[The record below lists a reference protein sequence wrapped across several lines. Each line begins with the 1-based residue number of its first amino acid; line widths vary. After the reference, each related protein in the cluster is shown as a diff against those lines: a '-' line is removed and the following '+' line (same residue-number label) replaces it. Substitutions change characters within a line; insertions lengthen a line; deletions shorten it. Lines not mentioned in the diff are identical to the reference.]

1 MELRHCLRAPW
12 RRQRPAA
19 RHNRTTRWSRWWPP
33 ATGMRCRPR
42 SYATVCASRF
52 IARMTKDAPAAADLT
67 SEVFLEV
74 WRQAGRFQGRS
85 QVSTWLLAIARY
97 KAVSALRR
105 YVPEELDK
113 EAAECIE
120 DPADSPQAAIE
131 GRQRSELIRRTLT
144 QLSPAHREV
153 IDLVYYHERSI
164 DEVAAIVGIPQNTV
178 KTRLFNARKR
188 MADLLPADEFSPRRI
203 SGPHERCRFG
213 APINVS
219 KISGRPHE
227 HPPRPP
233 RQTGATTCMAEAAIP
248 AGFRCRRHTEEIK
261 P

>member
-1 MELRHCLRAPW
+1 MDGVEALPARTVAQATARSPAQSDDALVALVAAGDRNAMQALFLRHRV
-12 RRQRPAA
+12 RV
-19 RHNRTTRWSRWWPP
+19 
-33 ATGMRCRPR
+33 
-42 SYATVCASRF
+42 YRF

-188 MADLLPADEFSPRRI
+188 MADLLPADEFSQRRI
-203 SGPHERCRFG
+203 SDPHERCRFG

-219 KISGRPHE
+219 EDFGPTARTSAAAAPTNRRDDLHGRSS
-227 HPPRPP
+227 HP
-233 RQTGATTCMAEAAIP
+233 G
-248 AGFRCRRHTEEIK
+248 GL
-261 P
+261 